1 MVKGDD
7 ANTVN
12 REDEVAEVMAEE
24 DEYTLNLLAMAE
36 SRALIFVDIVQNHFW
51 NPFVIFFFCLLRE
64 SRECQS
70 LYRQL
75 E

>member
-36 SRALIFVDIVQNHFW
+36 KAEH
-51 NPFVIFFFCLLRE
+51 
-64 SRECQS
+64 
-70 LYRQL
+70 
-75 E
+75 